1 MSEKNCL
8 IIYHFLKKMSFHS
21 YNHFHCGWL
30 RNRNCAGKNCLGCKG
45 GVCDTLSLKPCR
57 TLLFDRKELL
67 WNLIILWLRIA
78 AICFWVTENK
88 GPLFLSLDLPVY
100 YTHNIYEEENDELK
114 HYNER
119 NDYIENP
126 LDNCDYVKKNVRLC
140 ISIMKQNEDPICCL
154 FVAGSLLS
162 LV

>member
-1 MSEKNCL
+1 VADYA
-8 IIYHFLKKMSFHS
+8 IAI
-21 YNHFHCGWL
+21 L
-30 RNRNCAGKNCLGCKG
+30 RVRIVLVARV
-45 GVCDTLSLKPCR
+45 VCDTLSLKCW

-78 AICFWVTENK
+78 AICLFFWVTENK
-88 GPLFLSLDLPVY
+88 GPLFSLSWPPSLL
-100 YTHNIYEEENDELK
+100 HNIYEEENDELK

-119 NDYIENP
+119 NDFIENP
-126 LDNCDYVKKNVRLC
+126 LDNCDYVKNVRLC
-140 ISIMKQNEDPICCL
+140 ISIIMKQNEDPICCL